1 MSTLLLRA
9 FSSLVRLLSWRRA
22 QKLGAALGLIWFHLV
37 RIRRKT
43 ALCNL
48 ALALPDQNRRHR
60 EIARQA
66 YRHFGIS
73 ALELLKLQGMD
84 TGSIAQH
91 VHPKGM
97 EHYKSAVARGKGVI
111 VVTAHFGNFD
121 LLACT
126 QAALGIPLA
135 IVSRDLHRQGVSRFW
150 METRRSS
157 GLEIFSD
164 TGSPRH
170 VLSWL
175 RSGKVLGLTV
185 DQRTPPDR
193 GGILAD
199 FMGCEVWTTTA
210 PAKLAL
216 HTGAALL
223 PVRVERRP
231 DGDHDI
237 VIEPEIQ
244 RLNGQES
251 DEIRDLT
258 QKINILVGDWV
269 RRRPELWMWL
279 HRRFIDTNKTGP

>member
-9 FSSLVRLLSWRRA
+9 FSSFVRLLSWHRA
-22 QKLGAALGLIWFHLV
+22 QKLGAALGLVWFHLV

-43 ALCNL
+43 AMSNL
-48 ALALPDQNRRHR
+48 ALALPDQTQRHR
-60 EIARQA
+60 KIARDA

-73 ALELLKLQGMD
+73 ALELLKLQGMNSD
-84 TGSIAQH
+84 LIAKR

-97 EHYKSAVARGKGVI
+97 EHYEAAKARGKGVI

-135 IVSRDLHRQGVSRFW
+135 IVSRELHRGELSKFW

-157 GLEIFSD
+157 GLEIFTD

-170 VLSWL
+170 VLAWL

-193 GGILAD
+193 GGVLAD

-244 RLNGQES
+244 DTKVPETDRIQA
-251 DEIRDLT
+251 LT
-258 QKINILVGDWV
+258 RKINALVGNWV
-269 RRRPELWMWL
+269 TRRPELWMWL
-279 HRRFIDTNKTGP
+279 HRRFIDASKTGP